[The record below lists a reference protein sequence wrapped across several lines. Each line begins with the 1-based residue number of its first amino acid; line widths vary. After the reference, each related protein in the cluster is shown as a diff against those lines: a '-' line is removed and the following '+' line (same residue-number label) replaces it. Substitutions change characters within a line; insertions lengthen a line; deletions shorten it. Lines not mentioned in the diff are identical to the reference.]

1 MRSRPA
7 QNPPNPWLGQQVE
20 WDDGP
25 DLPGRRAE
33 VTLLED
39 ATREILSRNDSFPE
53 LGWRWSLNPYRGC
66 LHACA
71 YCYARP
77 YHEYLGL
84 GAGTDFD
91 TRIVVKRRAPA
102 LLRAAF
108 ERTAWRGERIAF
120 SGATDAWQPLESKLG
135 LTRACLAVC
144 AEYRNP
150 VSIVTKSALIE
161 RDLDLLVQ
169 LAQASSVRVAVSLP
183 FLDPALA
190 RALEPWAPSPERRLR
205 TIAALAAAGLSPA
218 VLVAPVVPG
227 LDDEVPRVLAAAR
240 EAGAAGAH
248 WAPLRLPGSTAA
260 VFEARVRDA
269 LPDAA
274 GRILHLVAEAQP
286 RPGRRVTPYAATIA
300 KVFEVAARRHG
311 LGLDEARDEGAD
323 GPTPFRRPREADQ
336 LPLFS

>member
-7 QNPPNPWLGQQVE
+7 DNPPNPWLGQQVE
-20 WDDGP
+20 WDEGP

-39 ATREILSRNDSFPE
+39 ASREILSRNDVSPE
-53 LGWRWSLNPYRGC
+53 LGWRWSVNPYRGC

-108 ERTAWRGERIAF
+108 ERPGWRGERVAF
-120 SGATDAWQPLESKLG
+120 SSATDAWQPLEAKLG
-135 LTRACLAVC
+135 LTRACLEVC

-150 VSIVTKSALIE
+150 VSVVTKSALLE
-161 RDLDLLVQ
+161 RDLDLLVR
-169 LAQASSVRVAVSLP
+169 LAREASVRVAVSLP

-190 RALEPWAPSPERRLR
+190 RALEPWAPTPERRLR
-205 TIAALAAAGLSPA
+205 LVSALAEAGLSPA
-218 VLVAPVVPG
+218 VIVAPVVPG
-227 LDDEVPRVLAAAR
+227 LDDEIPRVLAAAR
-240 EAGAAGAH
+240 EAGAARAC
-248 WAPLRLPGSTAA
+248 WAPLRLPGSSAA
-260 VFEARVRDA
+260 VFEARVRSA

-274 GRILHLVAEAQP
+274 ERMLHLFVEAQP
-286 RPGRRVTPYAATIA
+286 RPGRRAAPYAEAIA
-300 KVFEVAARRHG
+300 RLFEVTAGR
-311 LGLDEARDEGAD
+311 LGLDLDDVHDG
-323 GPTPFRRPREADQ
+323 GPTPFRRPREGAQ
-336 LPLFS
+336 LRLFS